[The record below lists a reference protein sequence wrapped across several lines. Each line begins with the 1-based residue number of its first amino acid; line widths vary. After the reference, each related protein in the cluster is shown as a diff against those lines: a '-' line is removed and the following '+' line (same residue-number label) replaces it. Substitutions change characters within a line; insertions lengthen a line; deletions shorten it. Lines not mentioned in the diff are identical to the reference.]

1 MKILIA
7 LLFPLSLIA
16 QEIEVIQINAK
27 WNKSNDAQLTLS
39 NCKYSYAVLEDQ
51 PNHLQSQIKSVP
63 TLLIMVDGRPVRQ
76 YQANVMLRLNAKQE
90 DIQQYIN
97 SLLDGK

>member
-16 QEIEVIQINAK
+16 QDIEVIQINAK

-39 NCKYSYAVLEDQ
+39 NCRYSYAVLEDQ
-51 PNHLQSQIKSVP
+51 PAHLQSQIKSVP